1 MVEWWYSLETISQ
14 VFACVAI
21 PFTLLLL
28 IQTVMLFFGWGDSGA
43 DGVDVPGG
51 DDLGHV
57 GSDDGD
63 IFMSDGLHLV
73 AWRSIVAFLC
83 IFGWLGLTLS
93 ANGAEAWL
101 SVTVAIA
108 GGFLAMLGVALLIK
122 ALSKLQSDGSLNLKY
137 ALGVGGSVYI
147 TVPPQRGGRGKVN
160 LIVQGKLEELDAV
173 TDDELPLPF
182 GTEVVVIG
190 ISGGNTLVV
199 RRK

>member
-1 MVEWWYSLETISQ
+1 MAEWWYSLETISQ
-14 VFACVAI
+14 VFACIAI

-28 IQTVMLFFGWGDSGA
+28 IQTVMLFFGWGDDGT
-43 DGVDVPGG
+43 DGVDASGMDDPG
-51 DDLGHV
+51 HF

-73 AWRSIVAFLC
+73 SWRSIVAFLC

-108 GGFLAMLGVALLIK
+108 GGFLAMLGVALLVK

-137 ALGVGGSVYI
+137 ALGVGGERLYNRAASK
-147 TVPPQRGGRGKVN
+147 GRSGK
-160 LIVQGKLEELDAV
+160 GEPYCA
-173 TDDELPLPF
+173 
-182 GTEVVVIG
+182 
-190 ISGGNTLVV
+190 
-199 RRK
+199 RKA